1 MAITTSTFTVNAGW
15 AKSSI
20 ITQMESAMTSLGWND
35 GTQTGQIIGLGT
47 FVGGGTKAVTETYYD
62 IRQKSTS
69 GIGTG
74 ASFYVYRDTSNVR
87 YVLVN
92 RPGYGYTGG
101 ELVVLDGDSIGGIS
115 GGAADLSFKVCVNE
129 TLSGGTTGTAST
141 IKITNLDY
149 VNGIYKFRF
158 SGNDRNGAIGVG
170 QTIMVVNEGD
180 VVSIANSNTSNGSYY
195 PPSLA
200 FLLSPLSN
208 NTSGSYSP
216 ETGQIAGIAPSISV
230 GNTSVFRPKIGQAG
244 TYVFRHSTANYNL
257 SEAGHTLGQLIIQ
270 PWDGS
275 GTRTPVGIGSTST
288 FLDKQ
293 LSGTYPWGVQKHQIQ
308 AGKRYG
314 STYRGF
320 VEYTAGYL
328 DIVTFNGYSSYSG
341 GEYYGNTDT
350 LNQTTFDR
358 HGGTAQKRRM
368 AGAPNLDFPGY
379 YGGILNTTTSFETES
394 ITNSYARLAQINH
407 GTNTGYVLDLNLFK
421 SGLDPR
427 FVVFSYKSPN
437 LSSTH
442 LTSNTFDTW
451 FFHNFTTNIWDLDH
465 VFLGGLTQ
473 IIPVT
478 GNTEYPTITFRTYLT
493 TADNSRYSNIKRS
506 AEFPYSEYRGYSTS
520 GEENYIDWTV
530 VSSSYPQDTSPTYA
544 RMYYRSNDN
553 PLGFSGYQDI
563 DITPQGRV
571 SPDANFNAAIKGLPL
586 NGQLLPVPYYMP
598 DDFVLIQFHYTSASA
613 NIQQGDT
620 ITISGSEVYTVITG
634 SYNQTTNTRGILFCA
649 RTV

>member
-15 AKSSI
+15 AKSDV
-20 ITQMESAMTSLGWND
+20 ITQMETAMTSLGWND

-47 FVGGGTKAVTETYYD
+47 FFGGGTKAVAETYYD

-69 GIGTG
+69 GVGTD
-74 ASFYVYRDTSNVR
+74 ASFYVYRDTTNVR
-87 YVLVN
+87 YVLIN

-115 GGAADLSFKVCVNE
+115 SGAADLSFKVCVNE
-129 TLSGGTTGTAST
+129 TLAGGTTGTAST
-141 IKITNLDY
+141 IRVGQIVTVNDFYKY
-149 VNGIYKFRF
+149 VF
-158 SGNDRNGAIGVG
+158 SGNDRNGAIGAG

-180 VVSIANSNTSNGSYY
+180 AVSIAASSNNSY
-195 PPSLA
+195 PPTLA
-200 FLLSPLSN
+200 FLLSPPASGDYSN
-208 NTSGSYSP
+208 SNA
-216 ETGQIAGIAPSISV
+216 TGQIAGIAPSISV
-230 GNTSVFRPKIGQAG
+230 GTTSVFRPKIGQAG
-244 TYVFRHSTANYNL
+244 TYVFRQTSANFGGI
-257 SEAGHTLGQLIIQ
+257 GHTLGQLIIQ

-288 FLDKQ
+288 FWDKK

-350 LNQTTFDR
+350 LNQTTFTR
-358 HGGTAQKRRM
+358 HGGTADKRRM
-368 AGAPNLDFPGY
+368 AGAANLDFPGY
-379 YGGILNTTTSFETES
+379 YSTIINGGTSFEDGS
-394 ITNSYARLAQINH
+394 ITSFNARLAQINH
-407 GTNTGYVLDLNLFK
+407 GTNTGYILDLNLFK

-451 FFHNFTTNIWDLDH
+451 FFHNFTTNTWNLDH

-473 IIPVT
+473 IVPVT
-478 GNTEYPTITFRTYLT
+478 GNTENPSITFRTYL
-493 TADNSRYSNIKRS
+493 ANYDQNYYSQTKRS
-506 AEFPYSEYRGYSTS
+506 AEFPYTEYRGYSIQNFP
-520 GEENYIDWTV
+520 NYVEWTV
-530 VSSSYPQDTSPTYA
+530 ESTSYPQSMETNTA

-553 PLGFSGYQDI
+553 PLGFSGYNDI
-563 DITPQGRV
+563 DITPQGRI

>member
-15 AKSSI
+15 AKSDV
-20 ITQMESAMTSLGWND
+20 ITQMETAMTSLGWND

-47 FVGGGTKAVTETYYD
+47 FFGGGTKAVAEIYYD

-69 GIGTG
+69 GVGTD

-87 YVLVN
+87 YVLIN

-115 GGAADLSFKVCVNE
+115 SGAADLSFKVCVNE
-129 TLSGGTTGTAST
+129 TLTGGTTGTAST
-141 IKITNLDY
+141 IKVGTIVV
-149 VNGIYKFRF
+149 VNDFYKYTF
-158 SGNDRNGAIGVG
+158 SGNDRNGAIGAG

-180 VVSIANSNTSNGSYY
+180 VVSIANSNTSSGNSY

-200 FLLSPLSN
+200 LPFPVVGSN
-208 NTSGSYSP
+208 SVANSNVN
-216 ETGQIAGIAPSISV
+216 GQIAGIAPSISI
-230 GNTSVFRPKIGQAG
+230 GTTSVFRPKIGQAG
-244 TYVFRHSTANYNL
+244 TYVFRQTSNNFGIGQTM
-257 SEAGHTLGQLIIQ
+257 GQLVIQ

-350 LNQTTFDR
+350 LNQTTFTR
-358 HGGTAQKRRM
+358 HGGTADKRRM
-368 AGAPNLDFPGY
+368 AGAPNLDFPGF
-379 YGGILNTTTSFETES
+379 YGGILDTTTSFETES
-394 ITNSYARLAQINH
+394 ITNTYARLARINH
-407 GTNTGYVLDLNLFK
+407 GTNTGYILDLNLFK

-451 FFHNFTTNIWDLDH
+451 FFHNFTTNIWDLNH

-478 GNTEYPTITFRTYLT
+478 GNTEYPSITFRTYLT
-493 TADNSRYSNIKRS
+493 TTDNSRYSNIKRS
-506 AEFPYSEYRGYSTS
+506 AEFPYSEYRGYSAS
-520 GEENYIDWTV
+520 NEENYVDWTV
-530 VSSSYPQDTSPTYA
+530 ESNAYPQNGTPTCA

-553 PLGFSGYQDI
+553 PLGFTGYQDI
-563 DITPQGRV
+563 DITPQGRI

>member
-20 ITQMESAMTSLGWND
+20 ITQIESAMTSLGWND

-47 FVGGGTKAVTETYYD
+47 FFGGGTKAVAETYYD

-101 ELVVLDGDSIGGIS
+101 ELVVLDGDAIGGIS
-115 GGAADLSFKVCVNE
+115 SGAADLSFKVCVNE
-129 TLSGGTTGTAST
+129 TLTGGTTGTAST
-141 IKITNLDY
+141 IRVTSLTT
-149 VNGIYKFRF
+149 VNGIYKYTFEG
-158 SGNDRNGAIGVG
+158 SDRNGAIGAG

-180 VVSIANSNTSNGSYY
+180 VVSIANSYTTSYY
-195 PPSLA
+195 PTLA
-200 FLLSPLSN
+200 LPFPVVGDN
-208 NTSGSYSP
+208 NIAGQT
-216 ETGQIAGIAPSISV
+216 TGQIAGIAPSISF
-230 GNTSVFRPKIGQAG
+230 GSTSVFRPKIGQAG
-244 TYVFRHSTANYNL
+244 TYVFKQSSNNL
-257 SEAGHTLGQLIIQ
+257 YGGIGHTLGQLVIQ

-275 GTRTPVGIGSTST
+275 GTRTPVGVGSTST

-350 LNQTTFDR
+350 LNQTSFTR
-358 HGGTAQKRRM
+358 HGGTAEKRRM

-379 YGGILNTTTSFETES
+379 YGGIPDITTSFETEN
-394 ITNSYARLAQINH
+394 ITNSYARLARINH
-407 GTNTGYVLDLNLFK
+407 GNNTGYVLDLNLFK

-473 IIPVT
+473 IVPVT

-493 TADNSRYSNIKRS
+493 TADNNRYSNIKRS
-506 AEFPYSEYRGYSTS
+506 AEFPYSEYRGYSQS
-520 GEENYIDWTV
+520 GEENYVDWTV
-530 VSSSYPQDTSPTYA
+530 ASSSYPQDTSPTYA

-553 PLGFSGYQDI
+553 PLGFTGYQDI
-563 DITPQGRV
+563 DITPQGRI

>member
-20 ITQMESAMTSLGWND
+20 ITQIESAMTSLGWND

-47 FVGGGTKAVTETYYD
+47 FFGGGTKAVAETYYD

-101 ELVVLDGDSIGGIS
+101 ELVVLDGDAIGGIS
-115 GGAADLSFKVCVNE
+115 SGAADLSFKVCVNE
-129 TLSGGTTGTAST
+129 TLTGGTTGTAST
-141 IKITNLDY
+141 IRVTSLTT
-149 VNGIYKFRF
+149 VNGIYKYTFEG
-158 SGNDRNGAIGVG
+158 SDRNGAIGAG

-180 VVSIANSNTSNGSYY
+180 VVSIANSYTTSYY
-195 PPSLA
+195 PTLA
-200 FLLSPLSN
+200 LPFPVVGDN
-208 NTSGSYSP
+208 NIAGQT
-216 ETGQIAGIAPSISV
+216 TGQIAGIAPSISF
-230 GNTSVFRPKIGQAG
+230 GSTSVFRPKIGQAG
-244 TYVFRHSTANYNL
+244 TYVFKQSSNNL
-257 SEAGHTLGQLIIQ
+257 YGGIGHTLGQLVIQ

-275 GTRTPVGIGSTST
+275 GTRTPVGVGSTST

-350 LNQTTFDR
+350 LNQTSFTR
-358 HGGTAQKRRM
+358 HGGTAEKRRM

-379 YGGILNTTTSFETES
+379 YGGIPDITTSFETEN
-394 ITNSYARLAQINH
+394 ITNSYARLARINH
-407 GTNTGYVLDLNLFK
+407 GTNTGYILDLNLFK

-473 IIPVT
+473 IVPVT

-493 TADNSRYSNIKRS
+493 TADNNRYSNIKRS
-506 AEFPYSEYRGYSTS
+506 AEFPYSEYRGYSQS
-520 GEENYIDWTV
+520 GEENYVDWTV
-530 VSSSYPQDTSPTYA
+530 ASSSYPQDTSPTYA

-553 PLGFSGYQDI
+553 PLGFTGYQDI
-563 DITPQGRV
+563 DITPQGRI

>member
-15 AKSSI
+15 AKSSV

-47 FVGGGTKAVTETYYD
+47 FFGGGTKALAETYYD

-69 GIGTG
+69 GVGTD
-74 ASFYVYRDTSNVR
+74 ASFYVYRDTLNVR
-87 YVLVN
+87 YILIN

-115 GGAADLSFKVCVNE
+115 SGAADLSFKVCVNE
-129 TLSGGTTGTAST
+129 TLTGGTTGTAST
-141 IKITNLDY
+141 IRTGSIVG
-149 VNGIYKFRF
+149 VNGVYKYVF
-158 SGNDRNGAIGVG
+158 SGNDRNGAIGAG

-180 VVSIANSNTSNGSYY
+180 IVSIANTNNGSYY
-195 PPSLA
+195 PTLA
-200 FLLSPLSN
+200 FLLSQPASGDYSN
-208 NTSGSYSP
+208 SAA
-216 ETGQIAGIAPSISV
+216 TGQIAGIAPNISLGTTSI
-230 GNTSVFRPKIGQAG
+230 FRPKIGQAG
-244 TYVFRHSTANYNL
+244 TYVFRQQSTNF
-257 SEAGHTLGQLIIQ
+257 GIGQTLGQLVVQ

-275 GTRTPVGIGSTST
+275 GTRTPVGVGSTST

-320 VEYTAGYL
+320 VEYAAGYL

-350 LNQTTFDR
+350 LNQASFNR
-358 HGGTAQKRRM
+358 HGGTADKRRM

-379 YGGILNTTTSFETES
+379 YGGILNTTISFETEA
-394 ITNSYARLAQINH
+394 ITNTYARLARINH
-407 GTNTGYVLDLNLFK
+407 GTNTGYILDLNLFK

-442 LTSNTFDTW
+442 LTTNTFDTW
-451 FFHNFTTNIWDLDH
+451 FFHNFTTNIWDLNH

-473 IIPVT
+473 IIPET
-478 GNTEYPTITFRTYLT
+478 GNTEYPRITFRTYLT
-493 TADNSRYSNIKRS
+493 TKDSIGYSSIKRS
-506 AEFPYSEYRGYSTS
+506 AEFPYSEYRGYGQS
-520 GEENYIDWTV
+520 GEENYVDWTV
-530 VSSSYPQDTSPTYA
+530 ESNTYPQNGSPSYA

-553 PLGFSGYQDI
+553 SLGFTGYQDI
-563 DITPQGRV
+563 DITPQGRI
-571 SPDANFNAAIKGLPL
+571 SPEANFNAAIKGLPL

>member
-15 AKSSI
+15 AKSDV
-20 ITQMESAMTSLGWND
+20 ITQMETAMTSLGWND

-47 FVGGGTKAVTETYYD
+47 FIGGGTKEVAETYYD

-69 GIGTG
+69 GVGTD

-87 YVLVN
+87 YVLIN

-115 GGAADLSFKVCVNE
+115 SGAADLSFKVCVNE

-141 IKITNLDY
+141 IKITDLVI
-149 VNGIYKFRF
+149 VNGIYKFAF
-158 SGNDRNGAIGVG
+158 AGNDRNGAIGAG

-180 VVSIANSNTSNGSYY
+180 VVSIANSNPGSGASY
-195 PPSLA
+195 PPTLA
-200 FLLSPLSN
+200 LPFPVVGSN
-208 NTSGSYSP
+208 SVANSNVN
-216 ETGQIAGIAPSISV
+216 GQIAGIAPSISV
-230 GNTSVFRPKIGQAG
+230 GTTSVFRPKIGQAG
-244 TYVFRHSTANYNL
+244 TYVFKNSSTNL
-257 SEAGHTLGQLIIQ
+257 GGIGHTLGQLVIQ

-288 FLDKQ
+288 FWDKK

-350 LNQTTFDR
+350 LNQDSFTR
-358 HGGTAQKRRM
+358 HGGTADKRRM
-368 AGAPNLDFPGY
+368 AGAPNLDFPGF
-379 YGGILNTTTSFETES
+379 YGGILDTTTSFETES
-394 ITNSYARLAQINH
+394 ITNTYARLARINH
-407 GTNTGYVLDLNLFK
+407 GTNTGYILDLNLFK

-451 FFHNFTTNIWDLDH
+451 FFHNFTTNIWDLNH

-478 GNTEYPTITFRTYLT
+478 GNTEYPSITFRTYLT

-506 AEFPYSEYRGYSTS
+506 AEFPYSEYRGYSAS
-520 GEENYIDWTV
+520 NEENYVDWTV
-530 VSSSYPQDTSPTYA
+530 ESNAYPQNGTPTYA

-563 DITPQGRV
+563 DITPQGRI

>member
-15 AKSSI
+15 AKSDV
-20 ITQMESAMTSLGWND
+20 ITQMETAMTSLGWND

-47 FVGGGTKAVTETYYD
+47 FFGGGNKAVAETYYD

-69 GIGTG
+69 GVGTD
-74 ASFYVYRDTSNVR
+74 ASFYVYRDALNVR
-87 YVLVN
+87 YILVN

-115 GGAADLSFKVCVNE
+115 SGAADLSFKVCINE
-129 TLSGGTTGTAST
+129 TLAGGTTGTAST
-141 IKITNLDY
+141 IITGQVDY
-149 VNGIYKFRF
+149 VNDIYKFRF
-158 SGNDRNGAIGVG
+158 SGNDRNGAIGAG

-180 VVSIANSNTSNGSYY
+180 VVSIANTNNSSYY
-195 PPSLA
+195 PTLA

-208 NTSGSYSP
+208 NISGSYSP
-216 ETGQIAGIAPSISV
+216 ETGQIAGIAPSISL
-230 GNTSVFRPKIGQAG
+230 GTTSIFRPKIGQAG
-244 TYVFRHSTANYNL
+244 TYVFKIQNNNL
-257 SEAGHTLGQLIIQ
+257 GGIGHTMGQLIIQ

-275 GTRTPVGIGSTST
+275 GTRTPVGVGSTST

-293 LSGTYPWGVQKHQIQ
+293 LSGASPWGVQKNQIQ

-320 VEYTAGYL
+320 VEYAAGYL

-350 LNQTTFDR
+350 LNQTTFTR
-358 HGGTAQKRRM
+358 HGGTADKRRM

-379 YGGILNTTTSFETES
+379 YSTIINTATSFETAE
-394 ITNSYARLAQINH
+394 ITNSYARLARINH
-407 GTNTGYVLDLNLFK
+407 GTNTGYILDLNLFK

-442 LTSNTFDTW
+442 LTGNTFDTW
-451 FFHNFTTNIWDLDH
+451 FFHNFTTNIWDLNH

-473 IIPVT
+473 IIPLS
-478 GNTEYPTITFRTYLT
+478 GNTTFPSITFRTYLT
-493 TADNSRYSNIKRS
+493 TADDNRYSNIKRS
-506 AEFPYSEYRGYSTS
+506 AEFPYSEYRGYSAS
-520 GEENYIDWTV
+520 NEENYVDWTV
-530 VSSSYPQDTSPTYA
+530 ESNAYPQNGIPTYA
-544 RMYYRSNDN
+544 RMYYRSSDN
-553 PLGFSGYQDI
+553 PLGFTGYNDI
-563 DITPQGRV
+563 DITPQGRI

>member
-15 AKSSI
+15 AKSDV
-20 ITQMESAMTSLGWND
+20 ITQMETAMTSLGWND
-35 GTQTGQIIGLGT
+35 GTQTGQVIGLGT
-47 FVGGGTKAVTETYYD
+47 FFGGGNKAVAETYYD

-69 GIGTG
+69 GVGTD

-87 YVLVN
+87 YILVN

-115 GGAADLSFKVCVNE
+115 SGAADLSFKVCVNE
-129 TLSGGTTGTAST
+129 TLTGGTTGTAST
-141 IKITNLDY
+141 IKITNLTT
-149 VNGIYKFRF
+149 VNGIYKYIFA
-158 SGNDRNGAIGVG
+158 GNDRNGAIGVG

-180 VVSIANSNTSNGSYY
+180 VVSIANSNTNYDNNYKPTLALPFPVVGSDYN
-195 PPSLA
+195 A
-200 FLLSPLSN
+200 
-208 NTSGSYSP
+208 GSAAA
-216 ETGQIAGIAPSISV
+216 GQIAGIAPTISL
-230 GNTSVFRPKIGQAG
+230 GTTSVFRPKIGQAG
-244 TYVFRHSTANYNL
+244 TYVFKNSNGSL
-257 SEAGHTLGQLIIQ
+257 GGIGHTLGQLVIQ

-320 VEYTAGYL
+320 VEYTAGTL

-350 LNQTTFDR
+350 LNQDTFDR
-358 HGGTAQKRRM
+358 HGGTANKRRM
-368 AGAPNLDFPGY
+368 AGAPNLDFPGH
-379 YGGILNTTTSFETES
+379 YGGIINTTTSFETAE

-407 GTNTGYVLDLNLFK
+407 GTNTGYILDLNLFK

-451 FFHNFTTNIWDLDH
+451 FFHNFTTNIWDLNH
-465 VFLGGLTQ
+465 VFLGGLTR

-478 GNTEYPTITFRTYLT
+478 GNTEYPSITFRTYLT
-493 TADNSRYSNIKRS
+493 TTDNNRYSNIKRS
-506 AEFPYSEYRGYSTS
+506 AEFPYSEYRGYSAS
-520 GEENYIDWTV
+520 GEENYVDWTV
-530 VSSSYPQDTSPTYA
+530 ESNAYPQVMETNTA

-553 PLGFSGYQDI
+553 PLGFSGYNDI
-563 DITPQGRV
+563 DITPQGRI

>member
-15 AKSSI
+15 AKSDV
-20 ITQMESAMTSLGWND
+20 ITQMETAMTSLGWND
-35 GTQTGQIIGLGT
+35 GTQTGQVIGLGT
-47 FVGGGTKAVTETYYD
+47 FFGGGTKAVAETYYD

-69 GIGTG
+69 GVGTD

-87 YVLVN
+87 YVLIN

-115 GGAADLSFKVCVNE
+115 SGAADLSFKVCINE
-129 TLSGGTTGTAST
+129 TLAGGTTGTAST
-141 IKITNLDY
+141 IGTGTIVT
-149 VNGIYKFRF
+149 VNGEYKYVF
-158 SGNDRNGAIGVG
+158 SGNDRNGAIGAG

-180 VVSIANSNTSNGSYY
+180 VVSIANSNTSSGNSY

-200 FLLSPLSN
+200 LPFPVVGSN
-208 NTSGSYSP
+208 SVANSNVN
-216 ETGQIAGIAPSISV
+216 GQIAGIAPSISI
-230 GNTSVFRPKIGQAG
+230 GTTSVFRPKIGQAG
-244 TYVFRHSTANYNL
+244 TYVFKNSSTNL
-257 SEAGHTLGQLIIQ
+257 GGIGHTLGQLVIQ

-288 FLDKQ
+288 FWDKK
-293 LSGTYPWGVQKHQIQ
+293 LSGTSPWGVQKHQIQ

-350 LNQTTFDR
+350 LNQTTFTR
-358 HGGTAQKRRM
+358 HGGTADKRRM

-379 YGGILNTTTSFETES
+379 YGGILDTTTSFETEI
-394 ITNSYARLAQINH
+394 ITNTYARLARINH
-407 GTNTGYVLDLNLFK
+407 GTNTGYILDLNLFK

-427 FVVFSYKSPN
+427 FVVFSYRTPN

-442 LTSNTFDTW
+442 LTDNTFDTW
-451 FFHNFTTNIWDLDH
+451 FFHNFTTNIWNLDH

-473 IIPVT
+473 IIPVSGNT
-478 GNTEYPTITFRTYLT
+478 GNPRITFRTYLT
-493 TADNSRYSNIKRS
+493 NLDSLSSYSSTKRS
-506 AEFPYSEYRGYSTS
+506 AEFPYSEYRGYGQTNSP
-520 GEENYIDWTV
+520 NYVDWIVT
-530 VSSSYPQDTSPTYA
+530 SSSYPQDTSTQYA

-553 PLGFSGYQDI
+553 PLGFTGYHDI
-563 DITPQGRV
+563 DITPQGRI

-598 DDFVLIQFHYTSASA
+598 DDFVLIQFHYNSASA

-634 SYNQTTNTRGILFCA
+634 SYNQTTTTRGILFCA

>member
-15 AKSSI
+15 AKSDV
-20 ITQMESAMTSLGWND
+20 ITQMETAMTSLGWND

-47 FVGGGTKAVTETYYD
+47 FAGGGTKAVAETYYD

-69 GIGTG
+69 GVGTD
-74 ASFYVYRDTSNVR
+74 ASFYVYRDTTNVR
-87 YVLVN
+87 YVLIN

-115 GGAADLSFKVCVNE
+115 SGAADLSFKVCVNE

-141 IKITNLDY
+141 IKITSLDY
-149 VNGIYKFRF
+149 NGSIYKFAF
-158 SGNDRNGAIGVG
+158 AGNDRNGAIGVG

-180 VVSIANSNTSNGSYY
+180 VVSIANSNTSSGNSY

-200 FLLSPLSN
+200 LPFPVVGSN
-208 NTSGSYSP
+208 SVANSNV
-216 ETGQIAGIAPSISV
+216 TGQIAGIAPSISI
-230 GNTSVFRPKIGQAG
+230 GTTSVFRPKIGQAG
-244 TYVFRHSTANYNL
+244 TYVFRNSNSNL
-257 SEAGHTLGQLIIQ
+257 GGVGHTLGQLVIQ

-275 GTRTPVGIGSTST
+275 GTRTPVGVGSTST

-320 VEYTAGYL
+320 VEYAAGYL

-341 GEYYGNTDT
+341 GESYGNTDT
-350 LNQTTFDR
+350 LNQATFDR
-358 HGGTAQKRRM
+358 HGGTADKRRM

-379 YGGILNTTTSFETES
+379 YATLLNGITSFETEN
-394 ITNSYARLAQINH
+394 ITSSYARLAQINH
-407 GTNTGYVLDLNLFK
+407 GTNTGYILDLNLFK

-451 FFHNFTTNIWDLDH
+451 FFHNFTTNLWNLDH
-465 VFLGGLTQ
+465 VFLGGLTR
-473 IIPVT
+473 IIPEP
-478 GNTEYPTITFRTYLT
+478 GNTTYPSITFRTFLT
-493 TADNSRYSNIKRS
+493 NRDSSSYSTTKRN
-506 AEFPYSEYRGYSTS
+506 AEFPYSEYRGYGASS
-520 GEENYIDWTV
+520 EETYVDWSV
-530 VSSSYPQDTSPTYA
+530 ASSSYPQDTSPTYA

-563 DITPQGRV
+563 DITPQGRI

>member
-15 AKSSI
+15 AKSDV
-20 ITQMESAMTSLGWND
+20 ITQIETAMTSLGWND

-47 FVGGGTKAVTETYYD
+47 FFGGGTKALAETYYD

-69 GIGTG
+69 GVGTD
-74 ASFYVYRDTSNVR
+74 ASFYVYRDALNVR
-87 YVLVN
+87 YVLIN

-115 GGAADLSFKVCVNE
+115 SGAADLSVKVCVNE
-129 TLSGGTTGTAST
+129 TLTGGTTGTAST
-141 IKITNLDY
+141 IRTGQVDY
-149 VNGIYKFRF
+149 VNDIYKFRF
-158 SGNDRNGAIGVG
+158 SGNDRNGAIGAG

-180 VVSIANSNTSNGSYY
+180 VVSIANTNNSSYY
-195 PPSLA
+195 PTLA

-216 ETGQIAGIAPSISV
+216 ETGQIAGIAPTISL
-230 GNTSVFRPKIGQAG
+230 GTTSVFRPKIGQAG
-244 TYVFRHSTANYNL
+244 TYVFKIQNNNL
-257 SEAGHTLGQLIIQ
+257 GGIGHTMGQLIIQ

-288 FLDKQ
+288 FWDKQ
-293 LSGTYPWGVQKHQIQ
+293 LSGTYPWGVQKNQIQ

-358 HGGTAQKRRM
+358 HGGTANKRRM

-379 YGGILNTTTSFETES
+379 HGGILNTVTSFELES
-394 ITNSYARLAQINH
+394 ITQSYARLAQINH
-407 GTNTGYVLDLNLFK
+407 GTNTGYILDLNLFK

-442 LTSNTFDTW
+442 LTTNTFDTW
-451 FFHNFTTNIWDLDH
+451 FFHNFTTNIWDLNH
-465 VFLGGLTQ
+465 VFLGGLTR

-478 GNTEYPTITFRTYLT
+478 GNATFPSITFRTFLT
-493 TADNSRYSNIKRS
+493 NTDNNSYSATKRN
-506 AEFPYSEYRGYSTS
+506 AEFPYSEYRGINGLY
-520 GEENYIDWTV
+520 EENYVDWTV
-530 VSSSYPQDTSPTYA
+530 ASTSYPQDMSTSYA

-563 DITPQGRV
+563 DITPQGRI

>member
-47 FVGGGTKAVTETYYD
+47 FAGGGTKALSEIYYD

-69 GIGTG
+69 GVGTD

-115 GGAADLSFKVCVNE
+115 SGAADLSFKVCVNE
-129 TLSGGTTGTAST
+129 TLAGGTTGTAST
-141 IKITNLDY
+141 IKITDLVT
-149 VNGIYKFRF
+149 VNGIYKYAFA
-158 SGNDRNGAIGVG
+158 GNDRNGAIGAG

-180 VVSIANSNTSNGSYY
+180 VVSIANSNTNYGNSYKPTLALPFPVVGSDYNA
-195 PPSLA
+195 SSAA
-200 FLLSPLSN
+200 F
-208 NTSGSYSP
+208 
-216 ETGQIAGIAPSISV
+216 GQIAGIAPTISL
-230 GNTSVFRPKIGQAG
+230 GTTSVFRPKIGQAG
-244 TYVFRHSTANYNL
+244 TYVFKNSNGSL
-257 SEAGHTLGQLIIQ
+257 GGIGHTLGQLVIQ

-275 GTRTPVGIGSTST
+275 GTQTPVGIGSTTT
-288 FLDKQ
+288 FWDKK

-320 VEYTAGYL
+320 VEYTAGTL
-328 DIVTFNGYSSYSG
+328 DIVTFNGYSSYSD

-350 LNQTTFDR
+350 LNQSTFDR
-358 HGGTAQKRRM
+358 HGGTAEKRRI

-379 YGGILNTTTSFETES
+379 YGGILDTTTSFEDGT
-394 ITNSYARLAQINH
+394 ITQAYARLAQINH
-407 GTNTGYVLDLNLFK
+407 GTNTGYILDLNLFK

-451 FFHNFTTNIWDLDH
+451 FFHNFTTNIWDLNH
-465 VFLGGLTQ
+465 VFLGGLTR
-473 IIPVT
+473 IISEP
-478 GNTEYPTITFRTYLT
+478 GNTTYPSITFRTYLT
-493 TADNSRYSNIKRS
+493 TTDNSRYSNIKRS
-506 AEFPYSEYRGYSTS
+506 AEFPYSEYRGYSQS
-520 GEENYIDWTV
+520 SEENYVDWTV
-530 VSSSYPQDTSPTYA
+530 ESTSYPQNGTPTYA

-563 DITPQGRV
+563 DITPQGRI

>member
-15 AKSSI
+15 AKSDV
-20 ITQMESAMTSLGWND
+20 ITQMETAMTSLGWND

-47 FVGGGTKAVTETYYD
+47 FIGGGTKEVAETYYD

-69 GIGTG
+69 GVGTD

-115 GGAADLSFKVCVNE
+115 SGAADLSFKVCVNE
-129 TLSGGTTGTAST
+129 TLTGGTTGTAST
-141 IKITNLDY
+141 IKITDLDY
-149 VNGIYKFRF
+149 DGSIYKFRF

-180 VVSIANSNTSNGSYY
+180 VVSIANSNTSSGNSY

-200 FLLSPLSN
+200 LPFPVVGSN
-208 NTSGSYSP
+208 SVANSNVN
-216 ETGQIAGIAPSISV
+216 GQIAGIAPYISI

-244 TYVFRHSTANYNL
+244 TYVFKNYGNNL
-257 SEAGHTLGQLIIQ
+257 GGVGHTLGQLVIQ

-275 GTRTPVGIGSTST
+275 GTRTPVGVGSTST

-341 GEYYGNTDT
+341 GEYYSNTDT
-350 LNQTTFDR
+350 LNQTSFTR
-358 HGGTAQKRRM
+358 HGGTAEKRRI

-379 YGGILNTTTSFETES
+379 YGGIPDTTTSFETEN
-394 ITNSYARLAQINH
+394 ITGSYARLARINH
-407 GTNTGYVLDLNLFK
+407 GTNTGYILDLNLFK

-442 LTSNTFDTW
+442 LTTNTFDTW
-451 FFHNFTTNIWDLDH
+451 FFHNFTTNTWDLNH

-478 GNTEYPTITFRTYLT
+478 GNTEYPSITFRTYLT

-506 AEFPYSEYRGYSTS
+506 AEFPYSEYRGYSAS
-520 GEENYIDWTV
+520 NEENYVDWTV
-530 VSSSYPQDTSPTYA
+530 ESTSYPQNGTPTYA

-563 DITPQGRV
+563 DITPQGRI

>member
-15 AKSSI
+15 AKSDV
-20 ITQMESAMTSLGWND
+20 ITQMETAMTSLGWND

-47 FVGGGTKAVTETYYD
+47 FFGGGTKAVAETYYD

-69 GIGTG
+69 GVGTD
-74 ASFYVYRDTSNVR
+74 ASFYVYRDALNVR
-87 YVLVN
+87 YILVN

-115 GGAADLSFKVCVNE
+115 SGAADLSFKVCINE
-129 TLSGGTTGTAST
+129 TLAGGTTGTAST
-141 IKITNLDY
+141 IGVGQIVT
-149 VNGIYKFRF
+149 VNGVYKYVF
-158 SGNDRNGAIGVG
+158 SGNDRNGAIGAG

-180 VVSIANSNTSNGSYY
+180 AVSIAATSNNYY
-195 PPSLA
+195 SPTLA
-200 FLLSPLSN
+200 FLLSAPASGDYSN
-208 NTSGSYSP
+208 SNA
-216 ETGQIAGIAPSISV
+216 TGQIAGIAPSISV
-230 GNTSVFRPKIGQAG
+230 GTTSVFRPKIGQAG
-244 TYVFRHSTANYNL
+244 TYVFRQTSNNFGGI
-257 SEAGHTLGQLIIQ
+257 GHTLGQLVIQ

-275 GTRTPVGIGSTST
+275 GTRTPVGVGSTNT
-288 FLDKQ
+288 FWDKK

-350 LNQTTFDR
+350 LNQTTFTR
-358 HGGTAQKRRM
+358 HGGTADKRRM
-368 AGAPNLDFPGY
+368 AGAPTLDYPGFY
-379 YGGILNTTTSFETES
+379 STIINGGTSFEDGS
-394 ITNSYARLAQINH
+394 ITSFHARLAQINH
-407 GTNTGYVLDLNLFK
+407 GTNTGYILDLNLFK

-427 FVVFSYKSPN
+427 FVVFSYRSPN

-442 LTSNTFDTW
+442 LTTNTFDTW
-451 FFHNFTTNIWDLDH
+451 FFHNFTTNIWNLDH

-473 IIPVT
+473 IVPVT
-478 GNTEYPTITFRTYLT
+478 GNTENPSITFRTYLSNY
-493 TADNSRYSNIKRS
+493 DQNYYSQTKRN
-506 AEFPYSEYRGYSTS
+506 AEFPYTEYRGYSIQNFP
-520 GEENYIDWTV
+520 NYVEWTV
-530 VSSSYPQDTSPTYA
+530 ESTSYPQSMDTNTA

-553 PLGFSGYQDI
+553 PLGFTGYNDI
-563 DITPQGRV
+563 DITPQGRI
-571 SPDANFNAAIKGLPL
+571 SPEANFNAAIKGLPL

>member
-20 ITQMESAMTSLGWND
+20 ITQMETAMTSLGWND
-35 GTQTGQIIGLGT
+35 GTQTGQVIGIGT
-47 FVGGGTKAVTETYYD
+47 FFGGGTKAVAETYYD

-69 GIGTG
+69 GVGTD
-74 ASFYVYRDTSNVR
+74 ASFYVYRDTSSVR
-87 YVLVN
+87 YILIN

-101 ELVVLDGDSIGGIS
+101 ELVVLDGNSIGGIS
-115 GGAADLSFKVCVNE
+115 SGAADLSFKVCVNE
-129 TLSGGTTGTAST
+129 TLAGGTTGTAST
-141 IKITNLDY
+141 IRTGSIDY
-149 VNGIYKFRF
+149 VNDIYKFRF
-158 SGNDRNGAIGVG
+158 SGNDRNGAIGAG

-180 VVSIANSNTSNGSYY
+180 VVSIANTNNNIYT
-195 PPSLA
+195 PTLT
-200 FLLSPLSN
+200 FLLSSPSWGDYSN
-208 NTSGSYSP
+208 SS
-216 ETGQIAGIAPSISV
+216 ETGQIAGIAPNISI
-230 GNTSVFRPKIGQAG
+230 GTTSVFRPKIGQAG
-244 TYVFRHSTANYNL
+244 TYVFRQTSNNFGGIA
-257 SEAGHTLGQLIIQ
+257 HTMGQLVVQ

-288 FLDKQ
+288 FWDKQ

-320 VEYTAGYL
+320 VEFTAGTL

-350 LNQTTFDR
+350 LNQANFDR
-358 HGGTAQKRRM
+358 HGGTADKRRM

-379 YGGILNTTTSFETES
+379 FGGIINTTTSFETEN
-394 ITNSYARLAQINH
+394 ITNSYARLARINH
-407 GTNTGYVLDLNLFK
+407 GTNTGYILDLNLFK

-442 LTSNTFDTW
+442 LTTNTFDTW
-451 FFHNFTTNIWDLDH
+451 FFHNFTTNIWDLNH

-506 AEFPYSEYRGYSTS
+506 AEFPYSEYRGYSQS
-520 GEENYIDWTV
+520 SEENYVDWTV
-530 VSSSYPQDTSPTYA
+530 ASSSYPQDTSPTYA

-563 DITPQGRV
+563 DITPQGRI

>member
-15 AKSSI
+15 AKSDV
-20 ITQMESAMTSLGWND
+20 ITQMETAMTSLGWND

-47 FVGGGTKAVTETYYD
+47 FFGGGTKAVAETYYD

-69 GIGTG
+69 GVGTD

-87 YVLVN
+87 YVLIN

-115 GGAADLSFKVCVNE
+115 SGAADLSFKVCVNE
-129 TLSGGTTGTAST
+129 TLTGGTTGTAST
-141 IKITNLDY
+141 IKITNLTT
-149 VNGIYKFRF
+149 VNGIYKYIFA
-158 SGNDRNGAIGVG
+158 GNDRNGAIGLG

-180 VVSIANSNTSNGSYY
+180 VVSIGNSDNNYVNTYKPTLALPFPVVGSDGY
-195 PPSLA
+195 A
-200 FLLSPLSN
+200 SN
-208 NTSGSYSP
+208 NVL
-216 ETGQIAGIAPSISV
+216 GQIAGIAPSISL
-230 GNTSVFRPKIGQAG
+230 GTTSVFRPKIGQAG
-244 TYVFRHSTANYNL
+244 TYVFKSSNNNL
-257 SEAGHTLGQLIIQ
+257 GGVGHTLGQLVIQ

-275 GTRTPVGIGSTST
+275 GTRTPVGIGSTTT
-288 FLDKQ
+288 FWDKQ

-350 LNQTTFDR
+350 LNQTSFDR
-358 HGGTAQKRRM
+358 HGGTADKRRM
-368 AGAPNLDFPGY
+368 AGAPNLDFPGQ
-379 YGGILNTTTSFETES
+379 YGGVLNGVTSFELET
-394 ITNSYARLAQINH
+394 ITQAYARLAQISH
-407 GTNTGYVLDLNLFK
+407 GTNTGYILDLNLFK

-442 LTSNTFDTW
+442 LTTNTFDTW
-451 FFHNFTTNIWDLDH
+451 FFHNFTTNLWNLDH
-465 VFLGGLTQ
+465 VFLGGLTR
-473 IIPVT
+473 IIPEP
-478 GNTEYPTITFRTYLT
+478 GNTTYPSITFRTFLT
-493 TADNSRYSNIKRS
+493 NRDSSSYSTTKRN
-506 AEFPYSEYRGYSTS
+506 AEFPYSEYRGYSAS
-520 GEENYIDWTV
+520 GEENYVDWTV
-530 VSSSYPQDTSPTYA
+530 ASSSYPQDTSPTYA

-553 PLGFSGYQDI
+553 PLGFSGYNDI
-563 DITPQGRV
+563 DITPQGRI

>member
-15 AKSSI
+15 AKSDV
-20 ITQMESAMTSLGWND
+20 ITQMETAMTSLGWND

-47 FVGGGTKAVTETYYD
+47 FFGGGTKAVAETYYD

-69 GIGTG
+69 GVGTD
-74 ASFYVYRDTSNVR
+74 ASFYVYRDTNNVR
-87 YVLVN
+87 YVLIN

-115 GGAADLSFKVCVNE
+115 SGAADLSFKVCVNE
-129 TLSGGTTGTAST
+129 TLTGGTTGTAST
-141 IKITNLDY
+141 IGTGQIVN
-149 VNGIYKFRF
+149 VNGVYKYVF
-158 SGNDRNGAIGVG
+158 SGNDRNGAIGAG

-180 VVSIANSNTSNGSYY
+180 VVSIANTDNYSYN
-195 PPSLA
+195 PTLA
-200 FLLSPLSN
+200 FLLSQPATGDYSN
-208 NTSGSYSP
+208 NGA
-216 ETGQIAGIAPSISV
+216 TGQIAGIAPSISV
-230 GNTSVFRPKIGQAG
+230 GTTSVFRPKIGQAG
-244 TYVFRHSTANYNL
+244 TYVFRQTSNNF
-257 SEAGHTLGQLIIQ
+257 GIGQTLGQLVVQ

-275 GTRTPVGIGSTST
+275 GTRTPVGVGSTNT
-288 FLDKQ
+288 FWDKK
-293 LSGTYPWGVQKHQIQ
+293 LTGTYPWGVQKHQIQ

-341 GEYYGNTDT
+341 GEYYGNADT
-350 LNQTTFDR
+350 LNQTSFTR
-358 HGGTAQKRRM
+358 HGGTADKRRM
-368 AGAPNLDFPGY
+368 AGAPNLDFPGFSST
-379 YGGILNTTTSFETES
+379 IINTTTSFETES
-394 ITNSYARLAQINH
+394 ITNTYARLAQINH
-407 GTNTGYVLDLNLFK
+407 GTNTGYILDLNLFK

-451 FFHNFTTNIWDLDH
+451 FFHNFTTNIWNLDH

-473 IIPVT
+473 IVPVT
-478 GNTEYPTITFRTYLT
+478 GNTENPCITFKTYLT
-493 TADNSRYSNIKRS
+493 NCDQIYYSQTKRS
-506 AEFPYSEYRGYSTS
+506 AEFPYTEYRGYSIQNFP
-520 GEENYIDWTV
+520 NYVEWTV
-530 VSSSYPQDTSPTYA
+530 ESTSYPQDMLTNTA

-563 DITPQGRV
+563 DITPQGRI

>member
-15 AKSSI
+15 AKSSV

-47 FVGGGTKAVTETYYD
+47 FFGGGNKSDAETYYD

-69 GIGTG
+69 GVGTD
-74 ASFYVYRDTSNVR
+74 ASFYVYRDTLNVR
-87 YVLVN
+87 YVLIN

-115 GGAADLSFKVCVNE
+115 SGAADLSFKVCVNE
-129 TLSGGTTGTAST
+129 TLTGGTTGTAST
-141 IKITNLDY
+141 IKITDLVY
-149 VNGIYKFRF
+149 VNSIYKYSFTG
-158 SGNDRNGAIGVG
+158 SDRNGAIGAG

-180 VVSIANSNTSNGSYY
+180 VVSIANSNTGSGNSY
-195 PPSLA
+195 PPALALA
-200 FLLSPLSN
+200 FPVG
-208 NTSGSYSP
+208 NTGYAAAA
-216 ETGQIAGIAPSISV
+216 TGQIAGIAPSISV

-244 TYVFRHSTANYNL
+244 TYVFKNTYSNL
-257 SEAGHTLGQLIIQ
+257 GGIGHTLGQLVIQ

-275 GTRTPVGIGSTST
+275 GTRTPVGIGSTTT
-288 FLDKQ
+288 FWDKQ

-320 VEYTAGYL
+320 VEYAAGYL

-350 LNQTTFDR
+350 LNQSNYDR
-358 HGGTAQKRRM
+358 HGGTADKRRM

-379 YGGILNTTTSFETES
+379 YASILNTATSFETEA
-394 ITNSYARLAQINH
+394 ITNSYARLARINH
-407 GTNTGYVLDLNLFK
+407 GTNTGYILDLNLFK

-442 LTSNTFDTW
+442 LTTNTFDTW
-451 FFHNFTTNIWDLDH
+451 FFHNFTTNIWDLNH

-473 IIPVT
+473 IIPET
-478 GNTEYPTITFRTYLT
+478 GNTEYPRITFRTYLT
-493 TADNSRYSNIKRS
+493 TTDASRYSNIKRS
-506 AEFPYSEYRGYSTS
+506 AEFPYSEYRGYSAS
-520 GEENYIDWTV
+520 GEENYIDWV
-530 VSSSYPQDTSPTYA
+530 ISSSSYPQDTSPSYA

-553 PLGFSGYQDI
+553 PLGFTGFNDI
-563 DITPQGRV
+563 DITPQGRI

>member
-1 MAITTSTFTVNAGW
+1 MAITTSTFRVNAGW
-15 AKSSI
+15 AKSDI

-35 GTQTGQIIGLGT
+35 GTQTGQVIGIGT
-47 FVGGGTKAVTETYYD
+47 FFGGGTKALAETYYD

-69 GIGTG
+69 GVGTN

-87 YVLVN
+87 YILVN

-115 GGAADLSFKVCVNE
+115 SGAADLSFKVCVNE

-141 IKITNLDY
+141 IRTGNIVN
-149 VNGIYKFRF
+149 VNGVYKYVF
-158 SGNDRNGAIGVG
+158 SGNDRNGAIGAG

-180 VVSIANSNTSNGSYY
+180 IVSIANTNNNSPY
-195 PPSLA
+195 PTLA
-200 FLLSPLSN
+200 FLLSQPATGDYSN
-208 NTSGSYSP
+208 SGA
-216 ETGQIAGIAPSISV
+216 TGQIAGIAPNISI
-230 GNTSVFRPKIGQAG
+230 GTTSVFRPKIGQAG
-244 TYVFRHSTANYNL
+244 TYVFRNSSTNY
-257 SEAGHTLGQLIIQ
+257 GIGQTLGQLIVQ

-275 GTRTPVGIGSTST
+275 GTRTPVGVGSTNT
-288 FLDKQ
+288 FWDKQ

-320 VEYTAGYL
+320 VEYTSGYL

-350 LNQTTFDR
+350 LNQYSYDR
-358 HGGTAQKRRM
+358 HGGTADKRRM

-379 YGGILNTTTSFETES
+379 YSSIVNSTISFEAEQ
-394 ITNSYARLAQINH
+394 ITNTYARLAQINH
-407 GTNTGYVLDLNLFK
+407 GTNTGYILDLNLFK

-442 LTSNTFDTW
+442 LTSNTFGTW
-451 FFHNFTTNIWDLDH
+451 FFHNFTTNIWDLNH

-473 IIPVT
+473 IIPET
-478 GNTEYPTITFRTYLT
+478 GNTQYPSITFRTYLT
-493 TADNSRYSNIKRS
+493 TKDASGYSSIKRS
-506 AEFPYSEYRGYSTS
+506 AEFPYSEYRGYSQS
-520 GEENYIDWTV
+520 AEENYVDWTV
-530 VSSSYPQDTSPTYA
+530 ESNAYPQNGTPTYA

-553 PLGFSGYQDI
+553 SLGFTGYQDI

-571 SPDANFNAAIKGLPL
+571 SSEANFNAAIKGLPL

-620 ITISGSEVYTVITG
+620 ITISGAEVYTVITG

>member
-20 ITQMESAMTSLGWND
+20 ITQIESAMTSLGWND

-47 FVGGGTKAVTETYYD
+47 FFGGGTKAVAETYYD

-101 ELVVLDGDSIGGIS
+101 ELVVLDGDAIGGIS
-115 GGAADLSFKVCVNE
+115 SGAADLSFKVCVNE
-129 TLSGGTTGTAST
+129 TLTGGTTGTAST
-141 IKITNLDY
+141 IRVTSLTT
-149 VNGIYKFRF
+149 VNGIYKYTFEG
-158 SGNDRNGAIGVG
+158 SDRNGAIGAG

-180 VVSIANSNTSNGSYY
+180 VVSIANSYTTSYY
-195 PPSLA
+195 PTLA
-200 FLLSPLSN
+200 LPFPVVGDN
-208 NTSGSYSP
+208 NIAGQT
-216 ETGQIAGIAPSISV
+216 TGQIAGIAPSISF
-230 GNTSVFRPKIGQAG
+230 GSTSVFRPKIGQAG
-244 TYVFRHSTANYNL
+244 TYVFKQSSNNL
-257 SEAGHTLGQLIIQ
+257 YGGIGHTLGQLVIQ

-275 GTRTPVGIGSTST
+275 GTRTPVGVGSTST

-350 LNQTTFDR
+350 LNQTSFTR
-358 HGGTAQKRRM
+358 HGGTAEKRRM

-379 YGGILNTTTSFETES
+379 YGGIPDITTSFETEN
-394 ITNSYARLAQINH
+394 ITNSYARLARINH
-407 GTNTGYVLDLNLFK
+407 GTNTGYILDLNLFK

-473 IIPVT
+473 IVPVT

-493 TADNSRYSNIKRS
+493 TADNNRYSNIKRS
-506 AEFPYSEYRGYSTS
+506 AEFPYSEYRGYSQS

-530 VSSSYPQDTSPTYA
+530 ASSSYPQDTSPTYA

-553 PLGFSGYQDI
+553 PLGFTGYQDI
-563 DITPQGRV
+563 DITPQGRI

>member
-15 AKSSI
+15 AKSDV
-20 ITQMESAMTSLGWND
+20 ITQMETAMTSLGWND

-47 FVGGGTKAVTETYYD
+47 FFGGGTKAVAETYYD

-69 GIGTG
+69 GVGTD

-87 YVLVN
+87 YVLIN

-115 GGAADLSFKVCVNE
+115 SGAADLSFKVCVNE
-129 TLSGGTTGTAST
+129 TLAGGTTGTAST
-141 IKITNLDY
+141 IGTGQIVT
-149 VNGIYKFRF
+149 VNGVYKYVF
-158 SGNDRNGAIGVG
+158 SGNDRNGAIGAG

-180 VVSIANSNTSNGSYY
+180 VVSIANTNNNSYT
-195 PPSLA
+195 PTLA
-200 FLLSPLSN
+200 FLLSQPATGDYSN
-208 NTSGSYSP
+208 SGA
-216 ETGQIAGIAPSISV
+216 TGQIAGIAPSISI
-230 GNTSVFRPKIGQAG
+230 GTTSVFRPKIGQAG
-244 TYVFRHSTANYNL
+244 TYVFRQTSTNFGGI
-257 SEAGHTLGQLIIQ
+257 GHTMGQLIIQ

-288 FLDKQ
+288 FLDKK

-350 LNQTTFDR
+350 LNQANFDR
-358 HGGTAQKRRM
+358 HGGTADKRRM

-379 YGGILNTTTSFETES
+379 YSTIINTATSFETAE
-394 ITNSYARLAQINH
+394 ITNTYARLARINH
-407 GTNTGYVLDLNLFK
+407 GTNTGYILDLNLFK

-442 LTSNTFDTW
+442 LTTNTFDTW
-451 FFHNFTTNIWDLDH
+451 FFHNFTTNIWDLNH

-506 AEFPYSEYRGYSTS
+506 AEFPYSEYRGYSQS
-520 GEENYIDWTV
+520 AEENYVDWTV
-530 VSSSYPQDTSPTYA
+530 ASTSYPQDTSPTYA

-563 DITPQGRV
+563 DITPQGRI

>member
-20 ITQMESAMTSLGWND
+20 ITQMETAMTSLGWND
-35 GTQTGQIIGLGT
+35 GTQTGQVIGLGT
-47 FVGGGTKAVTETYYD
+47 FAGGGTKALAETYYD

-69 GIGTG
+69 GVGTD

-115 GGAADLSFKVCVNE
+115 SGAADLSFKVCVNE

-149 VNGIYKFRF
+149 VNDIYKFRF

-180 VVSIANSNTSNGSYY
+180 VVSIANSNTSGGNSY
-195 PPSLA
+195 PPTLA
-200 FLLSPLSN
+200 LLFPVVDSN
-208 NTSGSYSP
+208 SVANSNV
-216 ETGQIAGIAPSISV
+216 TGQIAGIAPSISI

-244 TYVFRHSTANYNL
+244 TYVFKSSGSNL
-257 SEAGHTLGQLIIQ
+257 GGIGHTLGQLVIQ

-275 GTRTPVGIGSTST
+275 GTRTPVGVGSTST
-288 FLDKQ
+288 FWDKQ

-341 GEYYGNTDT
+341 GEYYSNTDT
-350 LNQTTFDR
+350 LNQTSFTR
-358 HGGTAQKRRM
+358 HGGTAEKRRI

-379 YGGILNTTTSFETES
+379 YGGILNTTTSFEDEN
-394 ITNSYARLAQINH
+394 ITGSYARLARINH
-407 GTNTGYVLDLNLFK
+407 GTNTGYILDLNLFK

-427 FVVFSYKSPN
+427 FVVFSYKYPN

-442 LTSNTFDTW
+442 LTTNTFDTW
-451 FFHNFTTNIWDLDH
+451 FFHNFTTNTWDLNH

-478 GNTEYPTITFRTYLT
+478 GNTTFPSITFRTYLT
-493 TADNSRYSNIKRS
+493 TTDNNGYSATKRS
-506 AEFPYSEYRGYSTS
+506 AEFPYSEYRGYGQS
-520 GEENYIDWTV
+520 GEENYVDWTV
-530 VSSSYPQDTSPTYA
+530 ESTSYPQNGTPTYA

-563 DITPQGRV
+563 DITPQGRI

>member
-35 GTQTGQIIGLGT
+35 GTETGQIIGIGT
-47 FVGGGTKAVTETYYD
+47 FFGGGTKAVTEIYQD

-74 ASFYVYRDTSNVR
+74 ASFFVYRDTSNVR

-101 ELVVLDGDSIGGIS
+101 ELVVLDGDAIGGIS
-115 GGAADLSFKVCVNE
+115 NGAADLSFKVCVNE
-129 TLSGGTTGTAST
+129 TLTGGTTGTAST
-141 IKITNLDY
+141 ITVTGLTFTG
-149 VNGIYKFRF
+149 GIYKYVFDG
-158 SGNDRNGAIGVG
+158 SDRNGAIGVG

-180 VVSIANSNTSNGSYY
+180 IVSIASSYSGIY
-195 PPSLA
+195 PPTLA
-200 FLLSPLSN
+200 LPFPVVDSAVW
-208 NTSGSYSP
+208 GSTAVQT
-216 ETGQIAGIAPSISV
+216 TGQIAGIAPSISF
-230 GNTSVFRPKIGQAG
+230 GSTSVFRPKIGQAG
-244 TYVFRHSTANYNL
+244 TYVFKTSGNNL
-257 SEAGHTLGQLIIQ
+257 GGIGHTLGELVIQ

-275 GTRTPVGIGSTST
+275 GTQTPVGVGSTSA
-288 FLDKQ
+288 FLDKK
-293 LSGTYPWGVQKHQIQ
+293 LSVTFPWGVQKHQIQ
-308 AGKRYG
+308 ENKQYG

-320 VEYTAGYL
+320 VEHTDGFL
-328 DIVTFNGYSSYSG
+328 DIVTFNGYSSYFG

-350 LNQTTFDR
+350 LNQNSSNR
-358 HGGTAQKRRM
+358 HGGTAEPRRI
-368 AGAPNLDFPGY
+368 AGTSGLDFPHWNSTS
-379 YGGILNTTTSFETES
+379 ILSAGVSFE
-394 ITNSYARLAQINH
+394 NYASTLTSQYNRLARINH
-407 GTNTGYVLDLNLFK
+407 GNNTGYTLDLNLFK

-427 FVVFSYKSPN
+427 FVVFSYKSPD

-465 VFLGGLTQ
+465 VFLGGLTI
-473 IIPVT
+473 IIPTT
-478 GNTEYPTITFRTYLT
+478 GNTTDPKITFRTFFT
-493 TADNSRYSNIKRS
+493 NQDPDNYTSATKRM
-506 AEFPYSEYRGYSTS
+506 AEFPYSQYTGYSVSNFGT
-520 GEENYIDWTV
+520 YADWTV
-530 VSSSYPQDTSPTYA
+530 ESTSYPQPISINTA

-553 PLGFSGYQDI
+553 PLGFTGGTDNDTSV
-563 DITPQGRV
+563 QGRV
-571 SPDANFNAAIKGLPL
+571 SPEANFNAVIKGLPL
-586 NGQLLPVPYYMP
+586 NGQLLPVPYYIP
-598 DDFVLIQFHYTSASA
+598 DDFVLIQFDYPLASA

-634 SYNQTTNTRGILFCA
+634 SYNQTTFTRGILFCA

>member
-20 ITQMESAMTSLGWND
+20 ITQIESAMTSLGWND

-47 FVGGGTKAVTETYYD
+47 FFGGGTKAVAETYYD

-101 ELVVLDGDSIGGIS
+101 ELVVLDGDAIGGIS
-115 GGAADLSFKVCVNE
+115 SGAADLSFKVCVNE
-129 TLSGGTTGTAST
+129 TLTGGTTGTAST
-141 IKITNLDY
+141 IRVTSLTT
-149 VNGIYKFRF
+149 VNGIYKYTFEG
-158 SGNDRNGAIGVG
+158 SDRNGAIGAG

-180 VVSIANSNTSNGSYY
+180 VVSIANSYTTSYY
-195 PPSLA
+195 PTLA
-200 FLLSPLSN
+200 LPFPVVGDN
-208 NTSGSYSP
+208 NIAGQT
-216 ETGQIAGIAPSISV
+216 TGQIAGIAPSISF
-230 GNTSVFRPKIGQAG
+230 GSTSVFRPKIGQAG
-244 TYVFRHSTANYNL
+244 TYVFKQSSNNL
-257 SEAGHTLGQLIIQ
+257 YGGIGHTLGQLVIQ

-275 GTRTPVGIGSTST
+275 GTRTPVGVGSTST

-350 LNQTTFDR
+350 LNQTSFTR
-358 HGGTAQKRRM
+358 HGGTAEKRRM

-379 YGGILNTTTSFETES
+379 YGGIPDITTSFETEN
-394 ITNSYARLAQINH
+394 ITNSYARLARINH
-407 GTNTGYVLDLNLFK
+407 GNNTGYVLDLNLFK

-473 IIPVT
+473 IVPVT

-493 TADNSRYSNIKRS
+493 TADNNRYSNIKRS
-506 AEFPYSEYRGYSTS
+506 AEFPYSEYRGYSQS
-520 GEENYIDWTV
+520 SEENYIDWTV
-530 VSSSYPQDTSPTYA
+530 ASSSYPQDTSPTYA

-553 PLGFSGYQDI
+553 PLGFTGYNDI
-563 DITPQGRV
+563 DITPQGRI